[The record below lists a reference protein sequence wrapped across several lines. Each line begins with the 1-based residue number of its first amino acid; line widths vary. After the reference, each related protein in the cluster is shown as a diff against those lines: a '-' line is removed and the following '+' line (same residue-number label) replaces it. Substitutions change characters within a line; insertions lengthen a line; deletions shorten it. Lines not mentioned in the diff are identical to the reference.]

1 MNSTGTEL
9 TVLTGILAGLVVA
22 VVLMMLFRKSSQ
34 VDLTRSSG
42 AKPAWMRETP
52 PAETVA
58 ATQAEAS
65 GTQVFHH
72 APGERLA
79 APFAEQIEDIVRVH
93 LAERADLSGYQV
105 DFGTAP
111 DGGLEIHV
119 NGETFTNLEAIPHE
133 GLKSALRQA
142 IQEWQQER

>member
-9 TVLTGILAGLVVA
+9 IVLIGILAGLVVV
-22 VVLMMLFRKSSQ
+22 VVLVMLFRKSNQ
-34 VDLTRSSG
+34 VDLTSASG
-42 AKPAWMRETP
+42 SKPEWMRETP
-52 PAETVA
+52 PAATVA
-58 ATQAEAS
+58 ATQAETA

-79 APFAEQIEDIVRVH
+79 APFAEQIEDIVRVR
-93 LAERADLSGYQV
+93 LMERADLSGYQV

-111 DGGLEIHV
+111 DGGLEIRV
-119 NGETFTNLEAIPHE
+119 NGETFTDLEAIPHE